1 MSAVTGLGTAGSSA
15 LGHSLRSAQ
24 PPGVKVVGGKL
35 EASGRR
41 GPPLAYVKGV
51 DGLPA
56 ESKTCP
62 KGKRPELND
71 VWSTNGKVTVDQD
84 GVDTIAIDFSEKT
97 DGKVGLLVG
106 KHDPAC

>member
-1 MSAVTGLGTAGSSA
+1 M
-15 LGHSLRSAQ
+15 
-24 PPGVKVVGGKL
+24 KVVGGKL

-62 KGKRPELND
+62 EGKRPELSD
-71 VWSTNGKVTVDQD
+71 VWSTNGKVSVDQD
-84 GVDTIAIDFSEKT
+84 GVDTIAIDFTEKT
-97 DGKVGLLVG
+97 GGKVGLLVG

>member
-1 MSAVTGLGTAGSSA
+1 
-15 LGHSLRSAQ
+15 
-24 PPGVKVVGGKL
+24 VKVVGGKL

-62 KGKRPELND
+62 KGQRPELSD
-71 VWSTNGKVTVDQD
+71 VWSTNGKV
-84 GVDTIAIDFSEKT
+84 
-97 DGKVGLLVG
+97 
-106 KHDPAC
+106 

>member
-1 MSAVTGLGTAGSSA
+1 M
-15 LGHSLRSAQ
+15 
-24 PPGVKVVGGKL
+24 VGGKL

-97 DGKVGLLVG
+97 DGKVGLLIG